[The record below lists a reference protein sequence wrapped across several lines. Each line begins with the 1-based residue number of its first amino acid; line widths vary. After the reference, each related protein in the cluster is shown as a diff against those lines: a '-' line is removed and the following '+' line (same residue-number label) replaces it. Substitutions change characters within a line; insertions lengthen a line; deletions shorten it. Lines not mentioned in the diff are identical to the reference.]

1 MFHLSL
7 GDGIRRSRHG
17 RTYLVPAQ
25 GPGAGDEEGLRILG
39 EEDFPG
45 HSNRIAEDRNEIRRD
60 MGHRGMRIGVENL
73 IRGMSIRA
81 VRLEVGVSTSSVTS
95 MGPGM
100 LQSNSDCARA
110 VIYRSTY
117 TRSLGEGVARRL
129 GQNYEDR
136 CRD

>member
-1 MFHLSL
+1 MSVHS
-7 GDGIRRSRHG
+7 GAQDVPAASGGTH
-17 RTYLVPAQ
+17 LVPAE
-25 GPGAGDEEGLRILG
+25 GAGAGDEEGLRILG

-117 TRSLGEGVARRL
+117 TRSLGEEVARCL
-129 GQNYEDR
+129 GQNYEGR
-136 CRD
+136 YRD